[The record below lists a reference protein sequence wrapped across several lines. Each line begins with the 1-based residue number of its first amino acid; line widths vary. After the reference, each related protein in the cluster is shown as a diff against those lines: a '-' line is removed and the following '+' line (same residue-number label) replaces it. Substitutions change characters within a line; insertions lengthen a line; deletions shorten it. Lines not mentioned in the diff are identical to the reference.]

1 MSDGSNCKHIPV
13 GVQTDNEC
21 CICCDKCWHGNCK
34 PMYNEEDPEACVHHT
49 GVCPTSCCACPPTG
63 NLCLTVSCPKCP
75 TVDGMEFNLRQDMGI
90 CLCSGTIPTTDT
102 SVPCYYDTVING
114 TNHTIKTGIQEQNNL
129 FEKWA
134 WTGVICRGE
143 TITNH
148 DGSACAGDP
157 IPAPAPN
164 HGKTRGE
171 QLSIILCCCDTC
183 GEKVENTAANPS
195 DCHTC
200 NYQLF
205 LQWHHWTAS
214 DDFCTCPTGPATHC
228 PPPCGDEAQ
237 LVPICNMSS
246 PPPPAACDSQT
257 HDMHFDDGQ
266 CPSGNTNTD
275 AGSPDRPFILHYSFE
290 DRWWNCDC
298 CQNGDGA
305 TDNDVD
311 MTFTIVE
318 GTGPSGLCDPSSSDL
333 QPDPANLPC

>member
-1 MSDGSNCKHIPV
+1 M
-13 GVQTDNEC
+13 
-21 CICCDKCWHGNCK
+21 
-34 PMYNEEDPEACVHHT
+34 
-49 GVCPTSCCACPPTG
+49 
-63 NLCLTVSCPKCP
+63 
-75 TVDGMEFNLRQDMGI
+75 
-90 CLCSGTIPTTDT
+90 
-102 SVPCYYDTVING
+102 
-114 TNHTIKTGIQEQNNL
+114 

-143 TITNH
+143 TITNY

-157 IPAPAPN
+157 VAAGPGSN
-164 HGKTRGE
+164 NGKTRGE

-183 GEKVENTAANPS
+183 GEKIENTAANPS

-205 LQWHHWTAS
+205 LQWHHWTTA
-214 DDFCTCPTGPATHC
+214 DDFCICPTGPNPGC
-228 PPPCGDEAQ
+228 PPPCGNEEQ
-237 LVPICNMSS
+237 LVPICSYG
-246 PPPPAACDSQT
+246 PPASCDSST
-257 HDMHFDDGQ
+257 HDMHFEDGQ

-298 CQNGDGA
+298 CQNGGEA

-318 GTGPSGLCDPSSSDL
+318 GTGPSGLCDPSNPDL